1 MTEPIT
7 TEAPAPRVKRV
18 RDAVATEKRILDTA
32 EEMFAR
38 RGLDAV
44 TTKEIAA
51 GAGVA
56 VGALYHHF
64 ASKDAIYAAVVERAF
79 GGRSVIPPDTRDP
92 ARPAR
97 DRLELLLTWYLQ
109 ALVDNEIFR
118 GLLNREVLT
127 PRSNMPQLLDRG
139 LFAEP
144 LSLFSEILREI
155 DPDLDAELAM
165 ASTFALLFGLT
176 NLRSLSGSYPAVQRL
191 TTAEQIAAHTVRL
204 VLDGL
209 T

>member
-79 GGRSVIPPDTRDP
+79 GGSSVIPPETRDP
-92 ARPAR
+92 ARSAR

-191 TTAEQIAAHTVRL
+191 ATAEQIAAHTVRL